1 MKKILSALAGLVA
14 LTACNSSEPWT
25 WSRLDGSLSERRAS
39 GRCQRSSEAA
49 RVYYSS
55 LHCVIG
61 YPAESPTPKDK
72 WKPENVSYNEY
83 GGKAE

>member
-1 MKKILSALAGLVA
+1 MNLGLGAVWTALYPSEERVA
-14 LTACNSSEPWT
+14 AASEVLKLPEYIIPLCT
-25 WSRLDGSLSERRAS
+25 
-39 GRCQRSSEAA
+39 
-49 RVYYSS
+49 V
-55 LHCVIG
+55 VIG